1 VKPLTTE
8 FDITVLTVM
17 QLRWLLDRAQ
27 NHHFDT
33 AILDK
38 INDEGAW
45 ITTQY
50 DDGLLIHFFVTPE
63 GVSEFLGINKW
74 EGR

>member
-8 FDITVLTVM
+8 FDITVLSPL

-27 NHHFDT
+27 DHHFDT
-33 AILDK
+33 AMLDK

-45 ITTQY
+45 ITCQY

-63 GVSEFLGINKW
+63 ATSEFLGTNK
-74 EGR
+74 